1 MSDTMDSHA
10 FRRALGN
17 FATGITV
24 VTAQNPAGER
34 IGLTVNSFNS
44 VSLDP
49 PLILWSLD
57 KRSADSLEVI
67 RQGGHFAVNVLAA
80 DQLDISNHFA
90 RPQDDKFALIKFSEG
105 PGGAPL
111 LDNCAARFHCALHQ
125 EVDAGDHWIL
135 IGRVLDFDDL
145 GRAPLLYHQGAY
157 SVVLPHPRVETRPS
171 TSGSGD
177 NSLTQHLSNNLLYLM
192 LQAVNA
198 YQNAYLPK
206 QQALGLSVSEA
217 RLLILLGVLGGCGVE
232 RLQKESSLPGSEVVE
247 AAENL
252 ELAGLISRSGPLLEL
267 TEAGTERSKEYWTL
281 AENEQNQ
288 VFSEF
293 NSNEINLFKRMLNS
307 VIQKS

>member
-1 MSDTMDSHA
+1 MTDTLDPHA

-17 FATGITV
+17 FATGITI

-67 RQGGHFAVNVLAA
+67 RQAGHFAVNVLAA
-80 DQLDISNHFA
+80 DQLDLSNHFA
-90 RPQDDKFALIKFSEG
+90 RPQDDKFALVQYTEG
-105 PGGAPL
+105 AGGSPL
-111 LDNCAARFHCALHQ
+111 LDNCAARFHCALH
-125 EVDAGDHWIL
+125 EFVEAGDHWIL
-135 IGRVLDFDDL
+135 IGRVLAFDDL

-157 SVVLPHPRVETRPS
+157 SVALPHPRVEKNPPAAGNADS
-171 TSGSGD
+171 
-177 NSLTQHLSNNLLYLM
+177 SLAQNLSNNMLYLM

-198 YQNAYLPK
+198 YQNSYLPK

-217 RLLILLGVLGGCGVE
+217 RLLILLSVLGSASVE

-252 ELAGLISRSGPLLEL
+252 ELNGLIKRSGPALEL
-267 TEAGTERSKEYWTL
+267 SEAGIERAKEYWTL
-281 AENEQNQ
+281 AEKEQSQ

-293 NSNEINLFKRMLNS
+293 DANEMALFKRMLNT
-307 VIQKS
+307 VIQKV

>member
-1 MSDTMDSHA
+1 MTDTLDPHA

-17 FATGITV
+17 FATGITI

-67 RQGGHFAVNVLAA
+67 REAGHFAVNVLAA
-80 DQLDISNHFA
+80 DQLDLSNHFA
-90 RPQDDKFALIKFSEG
+90 RPQDDKFALIQYTEG
-105 PGGAPL
+105 PGGSPL
-111 LDNCAARFHCALHQ
+111 LESCAARFHCALH
-125 EVDAGDHWIL
+125 EFVEAGDHWIL

-157 SVVLPHPRVETRPS
+157 SVALPHPRVEKNPPATS
-171 TSGSGD
+171 TAGSALAQ
-177 NSLTQHLSNNLLYLM
+177 NLSNNLLYLM

-198 YQNAYLPK
+198 YQSSYLPK

-217 RLLILLGVLGGCGVE
+217 RLLILLSVLGPSGVE

-247 AAENL
+247 AADNL
-252 ELAGLISRSGPLLEL
+252 EMGGLVTRSGPVLEL
-267 TEAGTERSKEYWTL
+267 SEAGAERAREYWVL
-281 AENEQNQ
+281 AEKEQNQ

-293 NSNEINLFKRMLNS
+293 DDTEINLFKQMLNS
-307 VIQKS
+307 VIQKA

>member
-24 VTAQNPAGER
+24 VTAQSPAGER

-67 RQGGHFAVNVLAA
+67 RQSGHFAVNVLAA

-90 RPQDDKFALIKFSEG
+90 RPQDDKFALIRFAEG
-105 PGGAPL
+105 PGGSPL

-157 SVVLPHPRVETRPS
+157 SVALPHPRVETRPS

-177 NSLTQHLSNNLLYLM
+177 NPMAQHLSNNLLYLM

-198 YQNAYLPK
+198 YQNSYLPK

-217 RLLILLGVLGGCGVE
+217 RLLILLSVLGGSSVE

-252 ELAGLISRSGPLLEL
+252 ELGGLLQRSGPLLEL
-267 TEAGTERSKEYWTL
+267 TEAGSERAKEYWTL

-293 NSNEINLFKRMLNS
+293 DNNEINQFKRMLNS